1 MARKIDKMLVGEKS
15 SEKQISEIIQ
25 VGLVILDTE
34 VLRELD
40 KSSISEF

>member
-1 MARKIDKMLVGEKS
+1 MLVGGKS
-15 SEKQISEIIQ
+15 SEKQISEIMQ